1 VRLISANVNGIRAA
15 VRRGGVDRM
24 TQLAPDVLALQEV
37 RASREQLAACL
48 AGTPLEGWS
57 TTLEAGSAK
66 GRAGVAVLSPR
77 APLATR
83 GAEAL
88 DAGAVADGRWVEA
101 DVPVAGGVVTVVSVY
116 VHTGEAGTT
125 RQVEKYA
132 LLDAMERRM
141 KSLLDGPHPVVV
153 CGDLNICHTRADLRN
168 WKGNL
173 GRAGFLPQ
181 EQEYLDR
188 WLASG
193 WSDVVRR
200 WAGDVEGPYTWWSW
214 RGQAFDRDTGWRID
228 YQLCSPGLADRVRG
242 VLVDRAPSYAER
254 WSDHA
259 AVLVDYDA
267 DPSSVT
273 GRGR

>member
-1 VRLISANVNGIRAA
+1 VRIVSANVNGIRAA
-15 VRRGGVDRM
+15 VRRGGVARM
-24 TQLAPDVLALQEV
+24 TQLAPDVVALQEV
-37 RASREQLAACL
+37 RASGEQLAAAL

-57 TTLEAGSAK
+57 ATLDAGLAA

-83 GAEAL
+83 GAEVL
-88 DAGAVADGRWVEA
+88 EAGPVADGRWVEA
-101 DVPVAGGVVTVVSVY
+101 DVPVAGGVVTVASVY
-116 VHTGEAGTT
+116 VHTGEAGTP
-125 RQVEKYA
+125 RQEEKYA
-132 LLDAMERRM
+132 LLDAVERRM

-188 WLASG
+188 WLATG
-193 WSDVVRR
+193 WTDVVRR
-200 WAGDVEGPYTWWSW
+200 WAGDVDGPYTWWSW
-214 RGQAFDRDTGWRID
+214 RGRAFDRDAGWRID
-228 YQLCSPGLADRVRG
+228 YQLCSPALADRVG
-242 VLVDRAPSYAER
+242 EVLVDRAPSYAER

-259 AVLVDYDA
+259 AVLVDYGA
-267 DPSSVT
+267 DPRADG
-273 GRGR
+273 GREG